1 MTKINVLPSEIS
13 NMIAAGEVVERPAS
27 VVKELAE
34 NCIDAGAT
42 GITVEIK
49 KGGITYIRVSDNGC
63 GIAADE
69 IETAFLRHATSK
81 IKTAADLDGINT
93 LGFRGEA
100 LASIAAVA
108 RVEIFTKPKEQTYGR
123 CVTVEGGEVLEN
135 DEAGCADGTTMI
147 VRNLFYNTPARMK
160 FLKNDATETGY
171 ITDVVTK
178 LILSHPEVAVNYIN
192 NGKTVLSSS
201 GDGKLLSAIY
211 TVFGRDY
218 MKNMQEVSYSDD
230 SMSVTGYIG
239 NQCLAR
245 KDRRHQIFFVNSRN
259 ISCRLMNMAVGEAFT
274 NTVMTGRFPVCVL
287 KIEVNPRLVDVNV
300 HPTKMEVRFSEEKKV
315 YSLVYWAVKN
325 ALTQDKY
332 IPEMDI
338 AKKMPSTRPATG
350 DVIKKAPSY
359 DSAKQMELNLLKDA
373 FVADAPQTANA
384 PTPPKASADEKVSTK
399 TPFSAD
405 APSEDTSR
413 FYAYKA
419 AGVLKEGTEKLP
431 LTAEKPPV
439 TTNEPTEKPPVT
451 PEKPIATP
459 TETAEKTPVTTAE
472 TASEIAPQ
480 TAVPTPRE
488 GVDFVFVGQVFGTFM
503 IIQKD
508 NEMMFIDQHAAH
520 ERIYFE
526 RLVKEFGEKSINS
539 QFLLLPVT
547 MTLTATELDCAER
560 EKEFFDRLGF
570 EIDRFGDKSIIVRT
584 APDTLEEQEIRDCIS
599 EIISLIE
606 GNAKNI
612 EKQLSED
619 ALHIVACKAALKG
632 NHVLNT
638 AEMKALCESV
648 LALGDGINTCP
659 HGRPIMIKMNKYSL
673 EKQFKRIV

>member
-239 NQCLAR
+239 NQRLAR

-359 DSAKQMELNLLKDA
+359 DSSKQMELNLLKDA

-431 LTAEKPPV
+431 LTAEK
-439 TTNEPTEKPPVT
+439 
-451 PEKPIATP
+451 
-459 TETAEKTPVTTAE
+459 TPVTTAE

-480 TAVPTPRE
+480 PVVPTPRE

-570 EIDRFGDKSIIVRT
+570 EIDRFGDKSIIIRT

-599 EIISLIE
+599 EILR
-606 GNAKNI
+606 
-612 EKQLSED
+612 
-619 ALHIVACKAALKG
+619 
-632 NHVLNT
+632 
-638 AEMKALCESV
+638 EMPK
-648 LALGDGINTCP
+648 T
-659 HGRPIMIKMNKYSL
+659 
-673 EKQFKRIV
+673 